1 MVNLKNERN
10 CNLHVRF
17 RREKIRQRKSRG
29 RSRYRRE
36 DQRVEHVLLVLG
48 KRRLKRVQE
57 NLGDG
62 GSKRDPKREV
72 LVKS

>member
-1 MVNLKNERN
+1 M
-10 CNLHVRF
+10 HVKF

-48 KRRLKRVQE
+48 KRRLKREPGRWWEQ
-57 NLGDG
+57 
-62 GSKRDPKREV
+62 KRPKERSVSEV
-72 LVKS
+72 MKGETGLITAT